1 MITSIK
7 VKDAKR
13 IINELTERVFWRFTK
28 GFKDDMIMR
37 VNFYDEGGF
46 EYNRDVYIKASK
58 DNHKLIVY
66 VNKKDFPSFTR
77 DDPYLDDWIIEML
90 LSYIDK
96 KEVVEVL

>member
-13 IINELTERVFWRFTK
+13 IINELCEKRFWRFTK
-28 GFKDDMIMR
+28 GFRNDMIMR
-37 VNFYDEGGF
+37 VNFYDDGGY

-58 DNHKLIVY
+58 HNDKLIVY
-66 VNKKDFPSFTR
+66 VNKKDFPSFMR

-90 LSYIDK
+90 LSYIDD